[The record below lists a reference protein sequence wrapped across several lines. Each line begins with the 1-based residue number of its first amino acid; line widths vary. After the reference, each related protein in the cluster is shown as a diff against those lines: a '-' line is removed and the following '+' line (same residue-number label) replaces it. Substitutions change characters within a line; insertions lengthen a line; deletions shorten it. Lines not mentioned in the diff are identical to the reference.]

1 MAYSIKNWLA
11 GILILL
17 PVILFF
23 VTVNYLVVNVP
34 FQDDFDGLLEPT
46 VALSKGNHSVGEVW
60 KILSTQDDERRI
72 VMNRVV
78 AYSVYSLFGDLD
90 LRKHIFAGTSTLL
103 IFLAFLFQWF
113 RKQNLSLFYLVPIP
127 FVLFNIQFFDAV
139 FWANIPV
146 QQIGVFV
153 WAFAS
158 LYFLNS
164 PKRYHLGV
172 SIIFA
177 ILSLYSDVTGFLLL
191 PAGVILLGLQKKW
204 KQAAIWSGVFGIAVA
219 YYFYGLEVPAY
230 RPSFASNLVHPVNLV
245 GMYVAMH
252 GLWLDPGSGVNFNVR
267 IAIALI
273 TGFILIIWVF
283 RAFVLTAV
291 KVWTNKKALS
301 QSESFVWG
309 GILFLSATFLIFV
322 LGRASEGFGAIFITR
337 YHLLYLFWAVF
348 CYMLFLSG
356 GTVGILNN
364 NYFKPAVIIA
374 SVIYCFSAYLV
385 YWGDM
390 DYFRKVLLTD
400 AYEWKHNRAIPSTP
414 IYQTPRIKKV
424 VDDIYEGAYNSG
436 VYIGPDYQFEDLFNA
451 EVRGKTEVKIS
462 SDPGSLVV
470 NIPGLQRSKGKD
482 DGIYVILKSDKETH
496 IFPTRHGRRAAH
508 RMLLSG
514 QYYYPGATS
523 EIISKAYL
531 KSPSLSVEIG
541 VKEGAES
548 YRLLT
553 NQQVNL

>member
-1 MAYSIKNWLA
+1 MA
-11 GILILL
+11 GILIAL

-23 VTVNYLVVNVP
+23 VTVNYMVVNVP

-46 VALSKGNHSVGEVW
+46 IALSKGNHSPGQVW

-72 VMNRVV
+72 VMNRIVS
-78 AYSVYSLFGDLD
+78 YSVYSLFGDLD
-90 LRKHIFAGTSTLL
+90 LRKQIFAGTSTLL
-103 IFLAFLFQWF
+103 IFMALLIQWF
-113 RKQNLSLFYLVPIP
+113 KKQNLSLAYLVPIP

-158 LYFLNS
+158 LYFLNGS
-164 PKRYHLGV
+164 KSYHLAL
-172 SIIFA
+172 SIFFA
-177 ILSLYSDVTGFLLL
+177 VMSLYSDVTGFLLL
-191 PAGVILLGLQKKW
+191 PAGLILLGLQRKW
-204 KQAAIWSGVFGIAVA
+204 RETAAWLVLFGVAVT

-245 GMYVAMH
+245 GMYIAMH
-252 GLWLDPGSGVNFNVR
+252 GLWIDPGAGVGFNMR
-267 IAIALI
+267 IALALI
-273 TGFILIIWVF
+273 MGLGLMIWVF
-283 RAFVLTAV
+283 RTFILTAL
-291 KVWTNKKALS
+291 KVWAGKNRLS
-301 QSESFVWG
+301 QNDSFVWG

-348 CYMLFLSG
+348 CYMLFLGSG
-356 GTVGILNN
+356 PVRILRHPFFKRAAIVG
-364 NYFKPAVIIA
+364 AV
-374 SVIYCFSAYLV
+374 VYCFAAYMV

-400 AYEWKHNRAIPSTP
+400 AYEWKYNRALPSTP

-436 VYIGPDYQFEDLFNA
+436 VYMGPDYPFAGLFNA
-451 EVRGKTEVKIS
+451 EVRGTTAVKVS
-462 SDPGSLVV
+462 NDLGSIVID
-470 NIPGLQRSKGKD
+470 IPEIERSAGKD
-482 DGIYVILKSDKETH
+482 DGIYVILKSAGETH

-508 RMLLSG
+508 RMILSG
-514 QYYYPGATS
+514 HYYYPGATS

-531 KSPSLSVEIG
+531 KSPSLSIEIG
-541 VKEGAES
+541 VKDGLES